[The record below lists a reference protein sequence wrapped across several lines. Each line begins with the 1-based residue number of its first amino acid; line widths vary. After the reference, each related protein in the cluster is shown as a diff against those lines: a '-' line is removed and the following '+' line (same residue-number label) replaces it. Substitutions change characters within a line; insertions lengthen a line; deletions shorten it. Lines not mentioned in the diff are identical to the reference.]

1 MKLFSIFITT
11 ILLFASVHSFAQNQ
25 NYQSSSGIDRRDFS
39 TQNRYNESKNK
50 PPVDYVKLMTEN
62 LAEKLKLDGFQSAI
76 IKNLIE
82 DFISKSNN
90 IMQESIPNDA
100 KVEKTNIARK
110 EMEAKFVE
118 IFTDEQKVL
127 FEEFTKE
134 GASKPKKRKKR
145 KDSDE

>member
-1 MKLFSIFITT
+1 MKLFSTFITA
-11 ILLFASVHSFAQNQ
+11 ILLFASIHSVAQVQ

-62 LAEKLKLDGFQSAI
+62 LTDKLKLDGFQSAI

-82 DFISKSNN
+82 DFIKKSNN
-90 IMQESIPNDA
+90 IMQESIPKDA

-110 EMEAKFVE
+110 EMEAKFLE
-118 IFTDEQKVL
+118 IFTDKQKVL
-127 FEEFTKE
+127 FEEFTNE
-134 GASKPKKRKKR
+134 GTSKTKKKKKR
-145 KDSDE
+145 KDSEE